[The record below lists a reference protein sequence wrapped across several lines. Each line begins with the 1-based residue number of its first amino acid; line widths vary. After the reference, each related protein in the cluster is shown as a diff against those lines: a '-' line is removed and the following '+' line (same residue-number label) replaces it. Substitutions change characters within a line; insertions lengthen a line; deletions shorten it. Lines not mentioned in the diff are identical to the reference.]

1 MFSVGLAPGATEL
14 VPFNQSWRHLV
25 QATRSAILCCAIR
38 LLYAGKTI
46 LGLFGDAL
54 QAVAA
59 TREEALILTPA
70 PAAAPRI
77 NGAKVFGVRPG
88 HPFLFT
94 IPATGRRPIKFAVDK
109 RTPLLPPLAQSSR

>member
-1 MFSVGLAPGATEL
+1 M
-14 VPFNQSWRHLV
+14 